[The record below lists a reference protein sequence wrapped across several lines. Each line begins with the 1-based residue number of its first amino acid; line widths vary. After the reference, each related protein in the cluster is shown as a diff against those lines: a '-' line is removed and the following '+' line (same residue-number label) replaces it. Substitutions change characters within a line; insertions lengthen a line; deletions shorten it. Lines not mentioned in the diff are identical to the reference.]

1 VSYVAFAIVPS
12 CPSAGLFAVRFMKQR
27 ETSADARSDGEVI
40 GTFTQV
46 MQRIHIPCWILD
58 ESGVFSWVNDAFVAT
73 SGDLRGAHYSAL
85 IAPESLET
93 ATRHFEGRHE
103 ADSVAEIELDL
114 MRLDGT
120 RARSEVSSFPLEGIG
135 LCCGAFGL
143 AGLPPRPRSKPST
156 DLTPR
161 QLDVLLLLAG
171 GASTAQI
178 ARELYLSETTVR
190 NHISH
195 VLQVLGV
202 HSRLA
207 AVAKARGEGLIGD

>member
-1 VSYVAFAIVPS
+1 MSRKTGVSARNPS
-12 CPSAGLFAVRFMKQR
+12 P
-27 ETSADARSDGEVI
+27 DARSDGEGI
-40 GTFTQV
+40 ATFTSILQH
-46 MQRIHIPCWILD
+46 IHIPCWVLD
-58 ESGVFSWVNDAFVAT
+58 DSGVFLWVNDAFVAT

-93 ATRHFEGRHE
+93 ATRHFERMDE
-103 ADSVAEIELDL
+103 ADSEAEIELDL

-120 RARSEVSSFPLEGIG
+120 RVRSEVSSFLLEGIG

-143 AGLPPRPRSKPST
+143 AGFPPRPRRTPTST

-161 QLDVLLLLAG
+161 QLDVLLLLAS

-178 ARELYLSETTVR
+178 AKELYLSETTVR

-207 AVAKARGEGLIGD
+207 AVAKARREGLIGD